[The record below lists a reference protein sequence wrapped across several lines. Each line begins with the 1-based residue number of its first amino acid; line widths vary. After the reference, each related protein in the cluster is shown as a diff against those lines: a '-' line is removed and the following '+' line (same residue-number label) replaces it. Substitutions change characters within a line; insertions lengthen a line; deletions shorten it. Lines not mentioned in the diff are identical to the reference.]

1 MKNIEKKVVLE
12 LKDIKKNFGE
22 TVVLKGVS
30 LAIEEGEFV
39 TFLGSSGCGK
49 TTILR
54 IIAGLEY
61 PDSGSVL
68 IEEKDME
75 KLGPE
80 KRNVNMVF
88 QNYALF
94 PHMNVEQNI
103 GYGLKIK
110 GVAKDEIKH
119 RVKEMLKLVQL
130 EGFEARRPS
139 AMSGGQRQ
147 RVAIARAL
155 INNPKVLLLDE
166 PLGALDL
173 QLRRQ
178 MQMELKHL
186 QKELG
191 ITFVYITHDQ
201 EEAINMSDR
210 IVILNNG
217 YIEQVGTPEEIYNDP
232 ETAYVASFV
241 GSANILRGT
250 VEQICEGGVVL
261 KNAFGAM
268 NARFRRGTTDTTRFL
283 EAIDGD
289 ENLKTCVEEKNRSQK
304 TDIKPGTSLTLAV
317 RSENIEISREP
328 KSSVYIE
335 GMVAEKNFA
344 GGMLRIAVKVAD
356 GSDIVISRHGINID
370 YAIGEHVYMEW
381 PAEAAVIVA
390 ESLETEYT
398 GVTKM
403 GAGNSEY
410 KTNTEAN

>member
-1 MKNIEKKVVLE
+1 MKEKSTVLE
-12 LKDIKKNFGE
+12 LKDIVKSFGE
-22 TVVLKGVS
+22 TEVLKGVS
-30 LAIEEGEFV
+30 LAINEGEFV

-68 IEEKDME
+68 IEGKDME
-75 KLGPE
+75 NLGPE

-103 GYGLKIK
+103 GYGLKIR
-110 GVAKDEIKH
+110 GVAKDEIKK
-119 RVKEMLKLVQL
+119 RVKEMLALVQL
-130 EGFEARRPS
+130 EGFEGRKPS

-178 MQMELKHL
+178 MQLELKHL

-210 IVILNNG
+210 IVILHNG
-217 YIEQVGTPEEIYNDP
+217 VIEQVGTPAEIYDEP
-232 ETAYVASFV
+232 ETSYVASFV
-241 GSANILRGT
+241 GSANILSGDVVQAAGDRA
-250 VEQICEGGVVL
+250 VL
-261 KNAFGAM
+261 KNAAGTM
-268 NARFRRGTTDTTRFL
+268 NCRFRKGS
-283 EAIDGD
+283 
-289 ENLKTCVEEKNRSQK
+289 KVEK
-304 TDIKPGTSLTLAV
+304 TDARLTLAI
-317 RSENIEISREP
+317 RSENIGIFRKPETD
-328 KSSVYIE
+328 VYIE
-335 GMVAEKNFA
+335 GTVTEKSFA
-344 GGMLRIAVKVAD
+344 GGMLRIAVKTAD
-356 GSDIVISRHGINID
+356 GTEIVISRHGINID

-381 PAEAAVIVA
+381 PAEAAVLVD
-390 ESLETEYT
+390 
-398 GVTKM
+398 M
-403 GAGNSEY
+403 
-410 KTNTEAN
+410 EAVR

>member
-1 MKNIEKKVVLE
+1 MKDREKVTVLE
-12 LKDIKKNFGE
+12 LKDIVKSFGE
-22 TVVLKGVS
+22 TEVLKGVS
-30 LAIEEGEFV
+30 LAMTEGEFV

-61 PDSGSVL
+61 PDSGKVL
-68 IEEKDME
+68 IEGTDME
-75 KLGPE
+75 SLGPE

-110 GVAKDEIKH
+110 GVAKDEIKI

-130 EGFEARRPS
+130 EGFESRRPS

-155 INNPKVLLLDE
+155 INNPRVLLLDE

-178 MQMELKHL
+178 MQLELKHL

-201 EEAINMSDR
+201 EEALNMSDR
-210 IVILNNG
+210 IVILHNG
-217 YIEQVGTPEEIYNDP
+217 KIEQVGTPAEIYDDP
-232 ETAYVASFV
+232 KTAYVASFV
-241 GSANILRGT
+241 GSANILDGT
-250 VEQICEGGVVL
+250 VAKAGGEQVVL
-261 KNAFGAM
+261 KCSFGTM
-268 NARFRRGTTDTTRFL
+268 HARYRKDPAGHRAAGYRDAK
-283 EAIDGD
+283 EGD
-289 ENLKTCVEEKNRSQK
+289 R
-304 TDIKPGTSLTLAV
+304 LTLAI
-317 RSENIEISREP
+317 RSENIGIAREP
-328 KSSVYIE
+328 GTDTYIE
-335 GMVAEKNFA
+335 GVISEKSFA
-344 GGMLRIAVKVAD
+344 GGMLRIAVKT
-356 GSDIVISRHGINID
+356 SDDTEIVISRHGINID

-381 PAEAAVIVA
+381 PAEAAVLVDMEEI
-390 ESLETEYT
+390 E
-398 GVTKM
+398 
-403 GAGNSEY
+403 
-410 KTNTEAN
+410 

>member
-1 MKNIEKKVVLE
+1 MENSEKKVVLE
-12 LKDIKKNFGE
+12 LKDITKSFGE
-22 TVVLKGVS
+22 TEVLKGIS
-30 LAIEEGEFV
+30 LSIEEGEFV

-61 PDSGSVL
+61 PDGGNVL
-68 IEEKDME
+68 IEGKDME
-75 KLGPE
+75 NLGPE

-110 GVAKDEIKH
+110 GVAKEEIRR

-130 EGFEARRPS
+130 EGFENRKPS

-178 MQMELKHL
+178 MQIELKHL

-191 ITFVYITHDQ
+191 ITFIYITHDQ

-210 IVILNNG
+210 IVVLNGG
-217 YIEQVGTPEEIYNDP
+217 YIEQVGTPAEIYDEP
-232 ETAYVASFV
+232 KTAYVARFV
-241 GSANILRGT
+241 GSANILSGT
-250 VEQICEGGVVL
+250 VIEVNEDRIVLESSAGTMCGRGSGTAKARGIAGGVRV
-261 KNAFGAM
+261 KSSEVNG
-268 NARFRRGTTDTTRFL
+268 
-283 EAIDGD
+283 EAPVG
-289 ENLKTCVEEKNRSQK
+289 
-304 TDIKPGTSLTLAV
+304 IKCGETHLLAV
-317 RSENIEISREP
+317 RSESIEISRTP
-328 KSSVYIE
+328 KSSIYIE
-335 GMVAEKNFA
+335 GTIAE
-344 GGMLRIAVKVAD
+344 RILPAVCF
-356 GSDIVISRHGINID
+356 GS
-370 YAIGEHVYMEW
+370 
-381 PAEAAVIVA
+381 
-390 ESLETEYT
+390 L
-398 GVTKM
+398 
-403 GAGNSEY
+403 
-410 KTNTEAN
+410 

>member
-1 MKNIEKKVVLE
+1 MKNGNKNVVLE
-12 LKDIKKNFGE
+12 LKDLVKSFGE
-22 TVVLKGVS
+22 TEVLKGVS

-61 PDSGSVL
+61 PDEGSVL

-75 KLGPE
+75 NLGPE

-110 GVAKDEIKH
+110 GVAKDEIKR

-130 EGFEARRPS
+130 EGFENRKPS

-178 MQMELKHL
+178 MQIELKHL

-217 YIEQVGTPEEIYNDP
+217 VIEQVGTPAEIYDDP
-232 ETAYVASFV
+232 KTAYVARFV
-241 GSANILRGT
+241 GSANILAGNVVDVTAEGVILENSFGT
-250 VEQICEGGVVL
+250 
-261 KNAFGAM
+261 M
-268 NARFRRGTTDTTRFL
+268 NGRFRREMQGDSEATEAGSMEWTKDKAGTCGVHV
-283 EAIDGD
+283 GD
-289 ENLKTCVEEKNRSQK
+289 
-304 TDIKPGTSLTLAV
+304 PLTLAV
-317 RSENIEISREP
+317 RSENIELSREP
-328 KSSVYIE
+328 KSSVYLE
-335 GMVAEKNFA
+335 GMVAETSFA
-344 GGMLRIAVKVAD
+344 GGMLRVAVKTAD
-356 GSDIVISRHGINID
+356 GTEIIISRHGINSD
-370 YAIGEHVYMEW
+370 LAIGEHVYMEW
-381 PAEAAVIVA
+381 PAEAAVIVEAASRPA
-390 ESLETEYT
+390 EME
-398 GVTKM
+398 
-403 GAGNSEY
+403 AGR
-410 KTNTEAN
+410 

>member
-1 MKNIEKKVVLE
+1 MENREKKAVLE
-12 LKDIKKNFGE
+12 LKEIKKNFGE

-61 PDSGSVL
+61 PDSGCVL
-68 IEEKDME
+68 IEEKNME

-110 GVAKDEIKH
+110 GVAKDEIKR

-178 MQMELKHL
+178 MQLELKHL

-217 YIEQVGTPEEIYNDP
+217 YIEQVGTPEEIYDDP
-232 ETAYVASFV
+232 KTAYVASFV

-250 VEQICEGGVVL
+250 VVQTGENRVVL
-261 KNAFGAM
+261 ENGFGTM
-268 NARFRRGTTDTTRFL
+268 NARFRKGAD
-283 EAIDGD
+283 AAYIAG
-289 ENLKTCVEEKNRSQK
+289 
-304 TDIKPGTSLTLAV
+304 IKPGDSLTLAV
-317 RSENIEISREP
+317 RSENIEISRQP
-328 KSSVYIE
+328 NSSVYME
-335 GMVAEKNFA
+335 GTVAEKSFA

-356 GSDIVISRHGINID
+356 GSEIVISRHGINID

-381 PAEAAVIVA
+381 PAESAVIVA
-390 ESLETEYT
+390 ESAEAEYT
-398 GVTKM
+398 GVTGM
-403 GAGNSEY
+403 DAGKGEH
-410 KTNTEAN
+410 KTNTEAD

>member
-1 MKNIEKKVVLE
+1 MKDREKVTVLE
-12 LKDIKKNFGE
+12 LKDIVKSFGE
-22 TVVLKGVS
+22 TEVLKGVS
-30 LAIEEGEFV
+30 LAMTEGEFV

-61 PDSGSVL
+61 PDSGKVL
-68 IEEKDME
+68 IEGTDME
-75 KLGPE
+75 SLGPE

-110 GVAKDEIKH
+110 GVAKDEIKI

-130 EGFEARRPS
+130 EGFESRRPS

-155 INNPKVLLLDE
+155 INNPRVLLLDE

-178 MQMELKHL
+178 MQLELKHL

-201 EEAINMSDR
+201 EEALNMSDR
-210 IVILNNG
+210 IVILHNG
-217 YIEQVGTPEEIYNDP
+217 KIEQVGTPAEIYDDP
-232 ETAYVASFV
+232 KTAYVASFV
-241 GSANILRGT
+241 GSANILDGT
-250 VEQICEGGVVL
+250 VAKAGGEQVVL
-261 KNAFGAM
+261 KCSFGTMHARYRKDPDGHRAAGYRNAK
-268 NARFRRGTTDTTRFL
+268 
-283 EAIDGD
+283 EGD
-289 ENLKTCVEEKNRSQK
+289 R
-304 TDIKPGTSLTLAV
+304 LTLAI
-317 RSENIEISREP
+317 RSENIGIAREP
-328 KSSVYIE
+328 KTDTYIE
-335 GMVAEKNFA
+335 GTISEKSFA
-344 GGMLRIAVKVAD
+344 GGMLRIVVKT
-356 GSDIVISRHGINID
+356 SDDTEIVISRHGINID

-381 PAEAAVIVA
+381 PTEAAVLVDMEEI
-390 ESLETEYT
+390 E
-398 GVTKM
+398 
-403 GAGNSEY
+403 
-410 KTNTEAN
+410 